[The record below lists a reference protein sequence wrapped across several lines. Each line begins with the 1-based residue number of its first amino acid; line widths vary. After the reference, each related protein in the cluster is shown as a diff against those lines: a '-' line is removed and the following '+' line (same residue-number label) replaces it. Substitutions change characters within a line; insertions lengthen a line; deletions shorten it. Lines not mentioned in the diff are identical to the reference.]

1 MSSKN
6 LNSILNKMPSATA
19 LVERSVSEHVDQNS
33 LAVEKYTEMDRIV
46 ATIPKVLKE
55 EIQQYVKSHKG
66 ETEKI
71 VVLKALKIMGFNV
84 LDEWLID
91 KRSLR

>member
-1 MSSKN
+1 MSAKN

-19 LVERSVSEHVDQNS
+19 LVERSVSQYVDQNS

>member
-6 LNSILNKMPSATA
+6 LNSILNKMPPATA
-19 LVERSVSEHVDQNS
+19 LVERSVSEYVDQNS

-55 EIQQYVKSHKG
+55 EIRQHVKSHKG

>member
-1 MSSKN
+1 MSAKN

-19 LVERSVSEHVDQNS
+19 LVERSVSQCIDQNS